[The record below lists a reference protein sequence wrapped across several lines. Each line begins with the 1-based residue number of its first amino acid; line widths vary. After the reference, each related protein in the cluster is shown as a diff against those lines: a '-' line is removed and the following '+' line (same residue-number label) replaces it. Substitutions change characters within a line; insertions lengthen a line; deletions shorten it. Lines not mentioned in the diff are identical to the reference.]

1 MVEKAY
7 EYVDP
12 MRDMVSMMAKK
23 MMESRHWPD
32 DLSFHAARAL
42 AVSALEGME
51 ESIEPI
57 IAINEDVYPRHMFAD
72 EISVFAMSIFR
83 AIVSD
88 IRRNPAATS
97 AVLATP
103 PTDKKRR
110 PR

>member
-1 MVEKAY
+1 MGNESSY

-12 MRDMVSMMAKK
+12 MRDLVSMMAKK
-23 MMESRHWPD
+23 MMASRHWPA
-32 DLSFHAARAL
+32 DLSLHAARAL

-57 IAINEDVYPRHMFAD
+57 IAINEDVHPRHIFRD
-72 EISVFAMSIFR
+72 EIAVFAMSIFR
-83 AIVSD
+83 AIVAD

-103 PTDKKRR
+103 PADKKRR
-110 PR
+110 S

>member
-1 MVEKAY
+1 MGEKAY

-12 MRDMVSMMAKK
+12 MRDTVSMMAKK

-32 DLSFHAARAL
+32 D
-42 AVSALEGME
+42 
-51 ESIEPI
+51 PI
-57 IAINEDVYPRHMFAD
+57 HMFRD